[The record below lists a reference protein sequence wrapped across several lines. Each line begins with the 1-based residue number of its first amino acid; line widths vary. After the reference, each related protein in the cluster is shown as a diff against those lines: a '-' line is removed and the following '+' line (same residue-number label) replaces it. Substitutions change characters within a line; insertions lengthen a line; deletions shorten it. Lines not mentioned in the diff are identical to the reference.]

1 LIIFCA
7 KEGDIMTLPSNTEE
21 EKPYGSLDSESM
33 SFGNFFFITM
43 RPFERTSGGVHV
55 FQI

>member
-1 LIIFCA
+1 
-7 KEGDIMTLPSNTEE
+7 MTLPSNTEE